1 MFIQI
6 NTTESFLL
14 FFPGTFCKITKVIDK
29 KYIIKNQNK
38 NKETKKQT
46 NKQTNKQ
53 SPFVNLQLYNFL
65 GNLDNLLPHQKN

>member
-38 NKETKKQT
+38 NKETKKQR
-46 NKQTNKQ
+46 NKQTK
-53 SPFVNLQLYNFL
+53 SICEFTALQFS
-65 GNLDNLLPHQKN
+65 G